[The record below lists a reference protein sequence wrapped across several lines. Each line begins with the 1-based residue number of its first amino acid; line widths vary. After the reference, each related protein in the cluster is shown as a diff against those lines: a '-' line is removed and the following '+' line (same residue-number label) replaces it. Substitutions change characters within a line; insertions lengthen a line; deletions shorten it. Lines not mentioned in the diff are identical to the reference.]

1 MKPKFSGAEVI
12 QLAISI
18 EEEGVKFY
26 EKYAQ
31 LADVELREILLS
43 MAEDERQHVIVFK
56 DMYHQLEI
64 TEDEEAYLFSD
75 TVQEFFASYAKNEGF
90 NREHAPIDSVRDALK
105 LAVETE
111 RTTVIYYQ
119 SLLEYASKDVQVI
132 LNRLIDEE
140 MRHQKRLEELL

>member
-43 MAEDERQHVIVFK
+43 MAEDERQHVTVFK
-56 DMYHQLEI
+56 DMYHQLEVS
-64 TEDEEAYLFSD
+64 EDEEAYLFND
-75 TVQEFFASYAKNEGF
+75 NVQEFFASNAKNEGF
-90 NREHAPIDSVRDALK
+90 NRDHTPIDSVRDALK
-105 LAVETE
+105 LALEIE
-111 RTTVIYYQ
+111 KTTVVYYQ
-119 SLLEYASKDVQVI
+119 SLLEYASKDVAAI
-132 LNRLIDEE
+132 LTRLIEE
-140 MRHQKRLEELL
+140 EQKHQKRLEELL

>member
-31 LADVELREILLS
+31 LADVELKEILLS
-43 MAEDERQHVIVFK
+43 MADDERQHVIVFK
-56 DMYHQLEI
+56 DMYHQLEV
-64 TEDEEAYLFSD
+64 TEDEEEYLFSD
-75 TVQEFFASYAKNEGF
+75 SVQEFFASYAKNEGF

-111 RTTVIYYQ
+111 KTTVQYYQ
-119 SLLEYASKDVQVI
+119 SLLEYASNDVKVI
-132 LNRLIDEE
+132 LTRLIDEE
-140 MRHQKRLEELL
+140 TKHQKRLEELL